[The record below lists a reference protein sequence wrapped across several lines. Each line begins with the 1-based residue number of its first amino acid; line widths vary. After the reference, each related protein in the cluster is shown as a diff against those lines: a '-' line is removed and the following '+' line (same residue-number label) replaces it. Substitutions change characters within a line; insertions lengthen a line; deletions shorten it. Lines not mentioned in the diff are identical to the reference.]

1 MGGTVQV
8 MWAHYGNEHWGL
20 EGFRP
25 VPCYIALQIS
35 MSVCRRR
42 CARGT
47 SPAPT
52 LWAAIPAPAP
62 AMQRVSAGILG
73 CTTLH
78 GVTSRTSRVQK
89 TVAASSNKYSHPTG
103 ESLGCGTACRSHS
116 CPEGFCSNGGRCR
129 LHPPSCT
136 PTCECPPAFTDRHCV
151 VAGGDFQP
159 LASAGWCCVP
169 QGAVTHPSSPSPE
182 TQKHQCSFI
191 PRSAPEERAAVGQ
204 GNAKCHS

>member
-1 MGGTVQV
+1 MGSTVQV

-20 EGFRP
+20 KVFRP
-25 VPCYIALQIS
+25 VPCCIALQIS
-35 MSVCRRR
+35 MSVCRKQR
-42 CARGT
+42 ARGT

-52 LWAAIPAPAP
+52 LWAAIPAPALP
-62 AMQRVSAGILG
+62 MQQVSADILG
-73 CTTLH
+73 CTALY
-78 GVTSRTSRVQK
+78 GVTSRTPWLQK
-89 TVAASSNKYSHPTG
+89 AVSASCIKYSHPTG
-103 ESLGCGTACRSHS
+103 EGLGCGTACRSHS

-151 VAGGDFQP
+151 VAGGDFPP
-159 LASAGWCCVP
+159 LASAGGCCVLH
-169 QGAVTHPSSPSPE
+169 GAVTHPNSPSPE
-182 TQKHQCSFI
+182 TQRHQCSFV